1 MLDLRRLRSYVV
13 LNYTENGF
21 QISCITPDGEDYKN
35 FWRKS
40 DCAKYIRANFC
51 TSDSIYLL
59 KRLKQVNTKP
69 IRDKVENTHFK
80 KGITYVGLCEVAG
93 GKMWHCIKSVS
104 DHSEVL
110 FSHKRE
116 VVKYIN
122 NNFEGEERKYLIS
135 QLGALKGKRA
145 NVRNNMLTNKL

>member
-1 MLDLRRLRSYVV
+1 MLDLRRLRTYVV
-13 LNYTENGF
+13 LNYTEKGW
-21 QISCITPDGEDYKN
+21 QISCITPDGEGYKN

-51 TSDSIYLL
+51 TYDSIYLL

-69 IRDKVENTHFK
+69 IRARWK
-80 KGITYVGLCEVAG
+80 TYVGLREVAG

-122 NNFEGEERKYLIS
+122 NNFEAEERNYLINL
-135 QLGALKGKRA
+135 LGTLKGKRA
-145 NVRNNMLTNKL
+145 NVRNKIN